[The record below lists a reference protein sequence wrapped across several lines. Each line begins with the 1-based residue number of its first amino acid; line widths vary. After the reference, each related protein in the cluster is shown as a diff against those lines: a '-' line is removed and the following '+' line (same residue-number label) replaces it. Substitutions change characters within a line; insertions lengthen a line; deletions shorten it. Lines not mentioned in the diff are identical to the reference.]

1 MGPHEVSEEQKFRS
15 SDYIL
20 KLLQYLSRCLQFQFY
35 VEVSSH
41 GVTVITE
48 KHSGVNTWIKMLII

>member
-1 MGPHEVSEEQKFRS
+1 MGPHEVTEEQMFRN

-20 KLLQYLSRCLQFQFY
+20 TLSQYLSRCLQFQFY

-48 KHSGVNTWIKMLII
+48 KHSGIKYLD